1 MSTPAPVSVH
11 DRTEEFLTTI
21 RRRRLSIV
29 TPEGVKLNLELAG
42 IGERAAAFFIDLALI
57 TVAVIILTVAVRVVA
72 GVGLHAR
79 LAVAIAALIA
89 FLVRTLYFVR
99 FELAWQ
105 GSTPGKRA
113 IGLRVIDRNGGPL
126 LPSAVITRNIMREV
140 ETFLPLGALLTVNAA
155 GAGWEKL
162 GFALWLLLLAAVPF
176 AAPQRQRIGD
186 FLAGTAV
193 IAVPKRVLAPDL
205 AIAGS
210 DFTFTERQLSSY
222 GAFELQVL
230 EEILRRPPGPETTRL
245 NLDIATRICRRI
257 EAPLPADVDQ
267 QRFLIAFYAAQRAHL
282 ERGQLFGRL
291 RERKTD

>member
-1 MSTPAPVSVH
+1 MSSPATVSVH
-11 DRTEEFLTTI
+11 DRTDEFLTTI
-21 RRRRLSIV
+21 RRRRLAIV
-29 TPEGVKLNLELAG
+29 TPEGVKLNLELAS

-57 TVAVIILTVAVRVVA
+57 TAAVIILSLSVRIIA

-79 LAVAIAALIA
+79 LAVAIVALIA

-126 LPSAVITRNIMREV
+126 EPSAVITRNIMREV
-140 ETFLPLGALLTVNAA
+140 ETFLPLGALLAVNAP
-155 GAGWEKL
+155 GTGWEKL
-162 GFALWLLLLAAVPF
+162 GFTLWLLLLAAVPF
-176 AAPQRQRIGD
+176 VAPQRQRIGD

-205 AIAGS
+205 ATASS
-210 DFTFTERQLSSY
+210 DFSFTERQLSSY

-230 EEILRRPPGPETTRL
+230 EEVLRRPPGGETVKLYR
-245 NLDIATRICRRI
+245 DIATRICRRI
-257 EAPLPADVDQ
+257 DAPVPDETNSH
-267 QRFLIAFYAAQRAHL
+267 RFLVAFYAAQRAHL

-291 RERKTD
+291 RETKTK